1 MTVGR
6 AGLVVLMAA
15 GLAGCAKFPETGTG
29 ATATRVVFTLQ
40 FDREINRNYVY
51 VVAIN
56 PSTAD
61 SPTVQGPIPVIAPPW
76 GNGFVA
82 GNATHF
88 VGFNFLIPGQFN
100 IYRFRDAV
108 LNNYEFVGVPVTT
121 EDVLPGSN
129 RLRFEINVAQIAQ
142 SQAEAESFRS
152 LQVNLLSMDRVPQSG
167 TGKVWD
173 ALGDGRLPSQINS
186 PVVISLR
193 ASRIYTNASFFDLE
207 PRSDAADP
215 DLDLVDFTIEVRRND

>member
-1 MTVGR
+1 MTVR
-6 AGLVVLMAA
+6 LLPTLAA
-15 GLAGCAKFPETGTG
+15 ALLLGGCAKFPDAGTG
-29 ATATRVVFTLQ
+29 ATATRLVFTLQ

-61 SPTVQGPIPVIAPPW
+61 NPTVQGPIPVIAPPW

-88 VGFNFLIPGQFN
+88 VGYNFLVPGQYN
-100 IYRFRDAV
+100 IYRFKDAA
-108 LNNYEFVGVPVTT
+108 LNNYEFVGVPVQS
-121 EDVLPGSN
+121 EDVLPGGN
-129 RLRFEINVAQIAQ
+129 RLRFEINLAQIAQ

-173 ALGDGRLPSQINS
+173 ALGDGRLASQINS
-186 PVVISLR
+186 PVVVSLR
-193 ASRIYTNASFFDLE
+193 TSRTYTNGSFFDIE
-207 PRSDAADP
+207 PRADAADP

>member
-1 MTVGR
+1 MTVR
-6 AGLVVLMAA
+6 RFGLIALVAVLT
-15 GLAGCAKFPETGTG
+15 GCAKFPETGTG
-29 ATATRVVFTLQ
+29 ATATRLVFTLQ
-40 FDREINRNYVY
+40 FDREISRNYVY

-61 SPTVQGPIPVIAPPW
+61 NPTVQGPIPVIAPPW

-88 VGFNFLIPGQFN
+88 VGFNFLVPGQFN
-100 IYRFRDAV
+100 IYRFRDAA
-108 LNNYEFVGVPVTT
+108 LNNYEFVGVPVAT
-121 EDVLPGSN
+121 EDVLPGAN
-129 RLRFEINVAQIAQ
+129 RLRFEINLAQIAQ

-186 PVVISLR
+186 PVVVSLR
-193 ASRIYTNASFFDLE
+193 TSRIYTNASFFDLE
-207 PRSDAADP
+207 PRSDCADP